1 MKQASC
7 PHEADVLQAARAGE
21 ANESLRDHAADCAR
35 CRDLLQ
41 VATFMKKLD
50 AAEEK
55 QAPLP
60 DPELVWLKAQV
71 LARQA
76 QKDRALKPLV
86 LAEAVGQAAAA
97 LAVGAFLT
105 WQWPLVTAVA
115 ADLGRRHW
123 SLEWLSTW
131 ASYLSRH
138 LPL

>member
-7 PHEADVLQAARAGE
+7 PHEADVLKAARAGE
-21 ANESLRDHAADCAR
+21 ANESLRDHAAECAR

-41 VATFMKKLD
+41 VVTFMKRLD

-55 QAPLP
+55 QARLP

-76 QKDRALKPLV
+76 QKERALKPLV
-86 LAEAVGQAAAA
+86 FVEAAGQAVAA

-105 WQWPLVTAVA
+105 WKWPLVTAVA
-115 ADLGRRHW
+115 ADLGRQYW
-123 SLEWLSTW
+123 GLEWLSTW
-131 ASYLSRH
+131 AGYLGRH

>member
-7 PHEADVLQAARAGE
+7 PHEADVLQAARE
-21 ANESLRDHAADCAR
+21 DEWNESLKDHAEECAR

-41 VATFMKKLD
+41 VATFMKRLD

-55 QAPLP
+55 QARLP

-76 QKDRALKPLV
+76 QKDRALKPLI
-86 LAEAVGQAAAA
+86 LAEGVGQATAA

-105 WQWPLVTAVA
+105 WKWPLVTAVVT
-115 ADLGRRHW
+115 DLGRHYW
-123 SLEWLSTW
+123 GLEWLSTW
-131 ASYLSRH
+131 AGYLGRH